1 MNAVEPVE
9 PPRDAS
15 EAELSW
21 AVRRQSRGHGAWA
34 SLLVV
39 TMLVPLAIAV
49 CSFVGGDVLY
59 GVLFL
64 LPVVAQ
70 MAILALIPTHR
81 YLLGPGGVTR
91 IELARKRSH
100 RWSEFETF
108 RREGTD
114 VLLVFDGP
122 LLRTP
127 LRLLAPA
134 NTDDVVAYVETHLPQ
149 TNSEPE
155 ADER

>member
-1 MNAVEPVE
+1 
-9 PPRDAS
+9 
-15 EAELSW
+15 
-21 AVRRQSRGHGAWA
+21 
-34 SLLVV
+34 
-39 TMLVPLAIAV
+39 MLVPLAIAV

-64 LPVVAQ
+64 LAVVVQ
-70 MAILALIPTHR
+70 MAILALIPTYR
-81 YLLGPGGVTR
+81 YLLGPGGVTCM
-91 IELARKRSH
+91 ELSRRRSY

-108 RREGTD
+108 RREGPD

-134 NTDDVVAYVETHLPQ
+134 NTDAVVGYIEMHVPQ
-149 TNSEPE
+149 TSAEAD